1 MPELSVIVPVYDEE
15 ENIVPLVEEV
25 CRVLDGIGRT
35 AEIVVVDDGSTDRS
49 GALLTALAADEPRL
63 RVVRLARNYGQTAA
77 LAAGIEHAHG
87 DVLVSIDGDRQNDPA
102 DIPRLLEALTDDVDV
117 VNGWRTPRRDPWL
130 TRRLPSQIA
139 NSLISLVTGTALHD
153 YGCTMRAMRAP
164 IARELRLYGEQHRF
178 IPALAAE
185 VGARV
190 VELPVHHR
198 PRTAGR
204 SKYGLSRTLRV
215 LLDLLTVKFLSGY
228 STRPIHLFGL
238 VGLVCGLGGLGLVGV
253 LGFQRIVLGMP
264 LADRPIVLLGILM
277 IVVGVQFVSI
287 GLLGEMLVRTY
298 HESQTKPVYRVREIV
313 EPAEAK
319 RARELTMLRARTAPP
334 PG

>member
-1 MPELSVIVPVYDEE
+1 M
-15 ENIVPLVEEV
+15 
-25 CRVLDGIGRT
+25 LDGLDRS
-35 AEIVVVDDGSTDRS
+35 AEIIVVDDGSTDRS
-49 GALLTALAADEPRL
+49 AALLTALAADEPRL

-77 LAAGIEHAHG
+77 LAAGIEHARG
-87 DVLVSIDGDRQNDPA
+87 AVLVSIDGDRQNDPA
-102 DIPRLLEALTDDVDV
+102 DIPRLLRALVDDVDL

-139 NSLISLVTGTALHD
+139 NRVISIVTGTRLHD
-153 YGCTMRAMRAP
+153 YGCTMRAMRAS
-164 IARELRLYGEQHRF
+164 IAKELRLYGEQHRF

-185 VGARV
+185 VGARI
-190 VELPVHHR
+190 VEMPVHHR

-215 LLDLLTVKFLSGY
+215 MLDLLTVKFLSGY

-238 VGLVCGLGGLGLVGV
+238 VGLLCSLAGLGLVGV
-253 LGFQRIVLGMP
+253 LGFQRIVFGVP
-264 LADRPIVLLGILM
+264 LANRPIVLLGILM
-277 IVVGVQFVSI
+277 VVVGVQFVSI

-319 RARELTMLRARTAPP
+319 RVRELGLLRGRTVPP
-334 PG
+334 PPV